1 MTNSAA
7 EAALEMNS
15 VLRVILVAL
24 VLIFPFGASL
34 PLGVPV
40 TNDVKQSPLKAIL
53 AISQDVQNDPKIRYV
68 IPDLFPVRKRGYQC
82 VEGRNKQVFCDD

>member
-1 MTNSAA
+1 
-7 EAALEMNS
+7 MNS

-34 PLGVPV
+34 PLGERV

-53 AISQDVQNDPKIRYV
+53 AFSQDVQNDPKIRYV
-68 IPDLFPVRKRGYQC
+68 IPDLFPVRKRGYQS
-82 VEGRNKQVFCDD
+82 VEGRNKE